1 MIKKGFSYHFA
12 FNQNSDLLPGNH
24 KYIRITKQE
33 KEHFLIIQETLL
45 RGIKCSITKYDL
57 FFWFQ

>member
-1 MIKKGFSYHFA
+1 MIKKGFSYLFA

-45 RGIKCSITKYDL
+45 RGIKCSITKYD
-57 FFWFQ
+57 